1 MIIITILCILL
12 ITYIHS
18 IKDIIT
24 LLYYS
29 DILNEID
36 RSSRNCSHK
45 SDDYFNEYNN
55 KYRYSNIIDIL
66 IPITKLE
73 GEADDAFN
81 KRKADKLS
89 IINSN
94 LIARDLYYFLGEKSN
109 NDIYN
114 YYNAV
119 SGTLLGLFVAIPFII
134 IFYSNS
140 YFENYPGIYLDK
152 LQKHI
157 WNNGMVYSG
166 IFLYIIVYVI
176 ILSILSDKLK
186 RYNNNIKTNEYKKEK
201 DNIDK
206 LKNDL
211 EEFRKLILSHV
222 GLILIIVLVITIL
235 YKKIYGDYYYYIAYG
250 ISIICMILIYMTYF
264 AYNQFVI

>member
-36 RSSRNCSHK
+36 RSSKNCSQK
-45 SDDYFNEYNN
+45 SDDYVNGYND
-55 KYRYSNIIDIL
+55 KYRYTNIIDIL
-66 IPITKLE
+66 IPITKKNNE
-73 GEADDAFN
+73 DNDTFN
-81 KRKADKLS
+81 KKKADILS

-94 LIARDLYYFLGEKSN
+94 LIARDFYYFLGEKSN
-109 NDIYN
+109 NDIYK

-134 IFYSNS
+134 ILYTNS
-140 YFENYPGIYLDK
+140 YFENYPGIYWDK
-152 LQKHI
+152 VQKHI

-166 IFLYIIVYVI
+166 ILLYIIVYVI
-176 ILSILSDKLK
+176 LLSILSDKLK
-186 RYNNNIKTNEYKKEK
+186 RYNDNINTNEYTKN
-201 DNIDK
+201 NIDK

-211 EEFRKLILSHV
+211 EEFRKLILSHI

-250 ISIICMILIYMTYF
+250 ISIICMILIYMAYF